1 MQKKIMLLGGIRYLL
16 PVIKAAHDLGFY
28 VITADYLPD
37 NIAHKYSDEYVN
49 VSIIDKEAVLRVARE
64 KQIDGILS
72 YGVDP
77 GVVSAAYVAEQ
88 MGLPFQCSYDAAC
101 ILQDKSLFRQFLQKH
116 GFNSPQMADFKSFD
130 EAVAKAESFEYPVI
144 VKPVDSAG
152 SKGVSKVE
160 QASKFEDACRYAF
173 DNSISDHII
182 VEQFL
187 EAEGTPSGSESFF
200 VDGELKYNAFYDQL
214 FDMSAANKFAP
225 AIEYW
230 PSAKPKQYTE
240 EIQSELQRLGNL
252 LGITTGLF
260 NIEWRVSGG
269 KAYLMEVS
277 PRAGGNRLAEILNYA
292 TDVDIIYAETV
303 KSVGIKPE
311 GVKEPTYN
319 GYYAIYNIHSEKA
332 GVLEDIVIDEE
343 LAKNIVEKEIR
354 VAKGD
359 TIIAFTGANASLG
372 TLFLKFENGEE
383 MKRILSNIHNYLIIN
398 IYGGGRKRQLIN
410 QNEQLRGIFAL
421 SLNNR
426 LAIDYNQLSIE
437 ERRAA

>member
-1 MQKKIMLLGGIRYLL
+1 MSGAMFFDIMKKLMLLGGIRYLL
-16 PVIKAAHDLGFY
+16 PVIKIAHELGYY

-49 VSIIDKEAVLRVARE
+49 VSIIDKEAVLKVA
-64 KQIDGILS
+64 KKKHIDGILS

-88 MGLPFQCSYDAAC
+88 MGLPFQCSYEAAC
-101 ILQDKSLFRQFLQKH
+101 ILQDKSLFRQLLH
-116 GFNSPQMADFKSFD
+116 ENGFNCPKKADFKNHD
-130 EAVAKAESFEYPVI
+130 DAIANVDAFEYPII

-160 QASKFEDACRYAF
+160 NKSKFGEACRYAF
-173 DNSISDHII
+173 DNSLSGHII

-214 FDMSAANKFAP
+214 FDKKAANKFTP

-230 PSAKPKQYTE
+230 PSSKPQRYLD
-240 EIQSELQRLGNL
+240 EIKSELQRLGTL
-252 LGITTGLF
+252 LGFTTGLF
-260 NIEWRVSGG
+260 NIEWRISGG

-303 KSVGIKPE
+303 KAVGIRPE
-311 GVKEPTYN
+311 GVKEPMYN
-319 GYYAIYNIHSEKA
+319 GYYAIYNIHAEHE
-332 GVLEDIVIDEE
+332 GTFDELIIDEE
-343 LAKNIVEKEIR
+343 LDKHIVEKEVR
-354 VAKGD
+354 VKQGD
-359 TIIAFTGANASLG
+359 TISSFTGANASMG
-372 TLFLKFENGEE
+372 TLFLRFDSHHE
-383 MKRILSNIHNYLIIN
+383 MI
-398 IYGGGRKRQLIN
+398 
-410 QNEQLRGIFAL
+410 EM
-421 SLNNR
+421 LNT
-426 LAIDYNQLSIE
+426 ISKKIE
-437 ERRAA
+437 IKLVAK